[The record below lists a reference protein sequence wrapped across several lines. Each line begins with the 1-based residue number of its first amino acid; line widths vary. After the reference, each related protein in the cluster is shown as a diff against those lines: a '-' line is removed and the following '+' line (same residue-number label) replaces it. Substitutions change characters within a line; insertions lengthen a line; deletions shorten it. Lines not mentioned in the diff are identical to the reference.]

1 MDVIFRVCAYP
12 GVDLGTWW
20 DMYECYCMVSE
31 KLAFSGIISTLVHF
45 FAPLTAGCHITDSSQ
60 AHDVGWNNLC
70 TRALL
75 PYITLNIIFCFP
87 ETWDPASG
95 MTDDK
100 DYRQM
105 KVYQYMVHECTLS
118 GMTSEVATH
127 PHRQFF
133 GIEDGQFHRYSG
145 ALGGGTRG
153 TRSYLYGSVSFEH
166 FLNCD
171 KPTES
176 RPRRCDVPQ
185 VQRILHSK
193 GLPMELVLEIMDL
206 AEYTPSPG
214 RLWVP
219 HHPFHRDN
227 WDELEKY
234 LKFCWQ
240 VLVRCDMMASA
251 LGMVIPWQEL
261 VSGAL
266 RELFDCCTGRWWTR
280 YGRDCDETVNTYT
293 FL

>member
-1 MDVIFRVCAYP
+1 
-12 GVDLGTWW
+12 
-20 DMYECYCMVSE
+20 
-31 KLAFSGIISTLVHF
+31 
-45 FAPLTAGCHITDSSQ
+45 
-60 AHDVGWNNLC
+60 
-70 TRALL
+70 
-75 PYITLNIIFCFP
+75 
-87 ETWDPASG
+87 

-105 KVYQYMVHECTLS
+105 KVYQYMVHKCTLS

-133 GIEDGQFHRYSG
+133 GIEDGQFKMYSG
-145 ALGGGTRG
+145 AVTGEMSSP
-153 TRSYLYGSVSFEH
+153 SYLCGSVSFEH
-166 FLNCD
+166 FLSCD
-171 KPTES
+171 KPTKS
-176 RPRRCDVPQ
+176 RPGRFDVPQ

-193 GLPMELVLEIMDL
+193 GLPMELVLDIMDL
-206 AEYTPSPG
+206 AEYTPSGG

-261 VSGAL
+261 VSGTL

-280 YGRDCDETVNTYT
+280 SSERDAVNSYT